1 MKTLDKIEELFQDLK
16 VLYHE
21 NLIRYKRINE
31 YIESLGLEP
40 GHGLLE
46 YPKGPRYHISDFMC
60 KINYM
65 QILGDMRET
74 EINLINEAEK
84 YLRVECYVSYIINN
98 LEEKFE
104 RARQDDNYRLEAL
117 EIIKRILFNA

>member
-1 MKTLDKIEELFQDLK
+1 MKTLDRIEELFKELQ
-16 VLYHE
+16 VLYSE
-21 NLIRYKRINE
+21 NLIRYKRLNE
-31 YIESLGLEP
+31 YIKSLGLEP
-40 GHGLLE
+40 GHGLFE
-46 YPKGPRYHISDFMC
+46 YPKGPRYYISDFMC

-84 YLRVECYVSYIINN
+84 YLKVECYVSYIINN

-104 RARQDDNYRLEAL
+104 RARQYDDYRLEAL
-117 EIIKRILFNA
+117 EIIKSILF